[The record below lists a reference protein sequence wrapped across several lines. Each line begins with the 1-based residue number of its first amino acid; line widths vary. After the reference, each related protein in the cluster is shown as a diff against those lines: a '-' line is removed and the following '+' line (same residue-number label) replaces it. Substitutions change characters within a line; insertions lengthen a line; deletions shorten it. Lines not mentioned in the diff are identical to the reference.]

1 MQLATKSYELY
12 TLRMYSELEALS
24 TLNETIMSSLDS
36 SEYRYNNSAF
46 LIGLMWWQVIIAKN
60 LECILAHNK

>member
-24 TLNETIMSSLDS
+24 TLNQTIMSSLDI
-36 SEYRYNNSAF
+36 SEYRYNRVVVVTSYHSKKF
-46 LIGLMWWQVIIAKN
+46 RMCPGT
-60 LECILAHNK
+60 

>member
-46 LIGLMWWQVIIAKN
+46 LIGLMW
-60 LECILAHNK
+60 